1 MHAIS
6 RKEKQANKTRQK
18 DKFTH
23 AIPRTRKTKNKTK
36 SQIYT
41 RNLRYKKNKRLQ
53 TREDTLNIM
62 HAISRTRKKKT
73 KQNLKI
79 SPTHILI
86 QDTTCTSIRPTGPAT
101 SIRQSPLEVC
111 VSSSSDERR
120 EEVKPG
126 EEEP

>member
-1 MHAIS
+1 MQIRQTHKLSKQSKKKTKKQAIANKTETHFCTQS
-6 RKEKQANKTRQK
+6 HVQEKQAIANKTRHTQY
-18 DKFTH
+18 H
-23 AIPRTRKTKNKTK
+23 A
-36 SQIYT
+36 
-41 RNLRYKKNKRLQ
+41 RNLTNK
-53 TREDTLNIM
+53 
-62 HAISRTRKKKT
+62 KKKT

-111 VSSSSDERR
+111 VSSSSDERG